1 MQRSLVL
8 FWPIKMQGCNWN
20 NWSSPVRKQ
29 QSWDQFNKTFTSV
42 IYKCSCCFRVLSQG
56 PMISYSAP
64 EAREGAHSGG
74 RVGGTLGTRL
84 IARLVLAS
92 LKVSGQVFLA
102 SLCLTAFRFCYV
114 TKMHWPRRPR
124 KTPYRDKAMGD
135 YTGHSHIILHAANSE
150 RLIYLQ
156 TY

>member
-64 EAREGAHSGG
+64 RGERGGSLRGPSRGDPGNEVNCSPGPSLTKSFGSG
-74 RVGGTLGTRL
+74 VP
-84 IARLVLAS
+84 S
-92 LKVSGQVFLA
+92 EFVSDCLSFLLRHQNALTEKAQEDAIQGQGNGWL
-102 SLCLTAFRFCYV
+102 
-114 TKMHWPRRPR
+114 HRPL
-124 KTPYRDKAMGD
+124 
-135 YTGHSHIILHAANSE
+135 SHYFTSC
-150 RLIYLQ
+150 
-156 TY
+156 

>member
-1 MQRSLVL
+1 
-8 FWPIKMQGCNWN
+8 MQGCNWN

-135 YTGHSHIILHAANSE
+135 YTGHSHIILQAANSE
-150 RLIYLQ
+150 RLTYLQ